1 MATTCSINIRNVIS
15 AGLCFILLGVVFPG
29 TVGAQTFLKKYI
41 EEGLS
46 NNLVMKQKD
55 LSLRRSL
62 LALKE
67 ARSWFYPSAAFTGDY
82 TWAEGGRTI
91 ALPVGDLLNPV
102 YSTLN
107 QLTHSNHFPVI
118 ENSEFQ
124 LLPQNFYD
132 ARFRV
137 AYPLLNTDLYYN
149 SRIKKD
155 EIRMAEYEIEIYR
168 QELTREIES
177 AYYNYCLATDA
188 AKIYESATALVKRN
202 LQVNQSLERN
212 GKGLAAN
219 VLRAE
224 SETEVISSR
233 LREAEN
239 QQKNA
244 RSWFNFLLNRSFSDS
259 VVYETLPFP
268 EDLAQSL
275 TVTPV
280 TGNRSELKELG
291 TAMNIRHSELSMN
304 NRYAIPKVNTF
315 VDLGSQAADWQFNS
329 QSRYFMAGVE
339 VTVPVFT
346 GFRNRTKIS
355 KTKLELEDLSI
366 RLENTNRQIMV
377 AADAARN
384 NLSTAMANLT
394 SSEKQYQ
401 SARAYFN
408 LVEKGYAA
416 GINSLL
422 EFMDARNQLTAS
434 EIEVKL
440 NRYKVLSAYSDLKRQ
455 TASSTLQ

>member
-1 MATTCSINIRNVIS
+1 VIS

>member
-416 GINSLL
+416 GIHSLL

>member
-15 AGLCFILLGVVFPG
+15 AGLCFILLGVGFPG

-41 EEGLS
+41 EEGLA

-275 TVTPV
+275 TATPV

-384 NLSTAMANLT
+384 NLNTAMANLT

>member
-15 AGLCFILLGVVFPG
+15 AGLCFILLGVGFPG

-275 TVTPV
+275 TATPV

-384 NLSTAMANLT
+384 NLNTAMANLT

>member
-1 MATTCSINIRNVIS
+1 M
-15 AGLCFILLGVVFPG
+15 
-29 TVGAQTFLKKYI
+29 
-41 EEGLS
+41 
-46 NNLVMKQKD
+46 
-55 LSLRRSL
+55 
-62 LALKE
+62 
-67 ARSWFYPSAAFTGDY
+67 
-82 TWAEGGRTI
+82 
-91 ALPVGDLLNPV
+91 GDLLNPV

>member
-15 AGLCFILLGVVFPG
+15 AGLCFILLGVGFPG

-275 TVTPV
+275 TATPV

>member
-275 TVTPV
+275 TATPV